1 MTVEREFSAD
11 VELKSLY
18 LVYLATMLLGG
29 FLWWMIPVVAYVLFL
44 SVEVGVVLA
53 VALFAPVFIAATF
66 VLYWIP
72 KFQSSINYIIE
83 DDKITVMKGVWWK
96 NKSFV
101 PYNRITNVS
110 IYQGPISRRFG
121 LGKLSIQTAGFSS
134 VGGGGGGK
142 VAEAVV
148 FGVKNFEE
156 VKDLVME
163 FVKGL
168 KPQAVEAEAER
179 KPTEDMNQLILVELR
194 KIRKALER

>member
-1 MTVEREFSAD
+1 MFICRGVYLTVEREFSAD

-134 VGGGGGGK
+134 VGGGG
-142 VAEAVV
+142 
-148 FGVKNFEE
+148 VKNFEE